1 MTKPP
6 AMTARKL
13 TRRDA
18 LVLAGVAAG
27 GYAVARLMQATAP
40 LGRDVSG
47 NAIARAA
54 LDDPDGPWGGAK
66 DGDLVMAVYTDYR
79 CPACRQAHRAM
90 QAAVSGDGS
99 VRILYKDYP
108 IFGAIS
114 ETAAA
119 YAIVS
124 HAQGLYEPLHDRL
137 MTGPATVNR
146 DDIRTAITAVG
157 GDWERLESDRQQQAR
172 PIAARLALVANEAF
186 GLGIAGTP
194 GYLIGRMLVIGGLDE
209 SEFRRVF
216 RDARS
221 PR

>member
-6 AMTARKL
+6 AMSAPTL

-40 LGRDVSG
+40 LGRDVTG
-47 NAIARAA
+47 NLIARAA
-54 LDDPDGPWGGAK
+54 LDDPDGPWGGAR

-90 QAAVSGDGS
+90 KAAVAGDGG

-119 YAIVS
+119 YAIAS
-124 HAQGLYEPLHDRL
+124 DAQKLYEPMHDRL

-146 DDIRTAITAVG
+146 ADIRAAITAVG
-157 GDWERLESDRQQQAR
+157 GDWDRLEADRQQHAR
-172 PIAARLALVANEAF
+172 AIAARLARVANEAF
-186 GLGIAGTP
+186 GLGIPGTP
-194 GYLIGRMLVIGGLDE
+194 GYLIGRILVNGGLDE
-209 SEFRRVF
+209 GEFRRVF
-216 RDARS
+216 RAARS
-221 PR
+221 PP

>member
-1 MTKPP
+1 MSAPQ
-6 AMTARKL
+6 L

-27 GYAVARLMQATAP
+27 GYAAARLMQAAAP

-47 NAIARAA
+47 NMIALAA
-54 LDDPDGPWGGAK
+54 LDDPDGPPGGAP

-90 QAAVSGDGS
+90 TTAVADDG
-99 VRILYKDYP
+99 RIRIIYKDYP
-108 IFGAIS
+108 IFGAVS

-119 YAIVS
+119 YAIAA
-124 HAQGLYEPLHDRL
+124 HRQRLYEPLHDRL

-146 DDIRTAITAVG
+146 DDIHSAIIAVG
-157 GDWERLESDRQQQAR
+157 GDWERLQHDRKTRSPA
-172 PIAARLALVANEAF
+172 IATRLARIANEAF

-194 GYLIGRMLVIGGLDE
+194 GYLIGTLLINGGLDAA
-209 SEFRRVF
+209 EFRRAF
-216 RDARS
+216 RDARRQ
-221 PR
+221 P

>member
-6 AMTARKL
+6 AMNAPKL

-18 LVLAGVAAG
+18 LVLGGLAAG
-27 GYAVARLMQATAP
+27 GYAVARAMQASAP
-40 LGRDVSG
+40 IGRDVSG

-54 LDDPDGPWGGAK
+54 LDDPDGPWGGSK

-90 QAAVSGDGS
+90 KAAVSGDGS

-108 IFGAIS
+108 IFGAVS
-114 ETAAA
+114 ETAAT
-119 YAIVS
+119 YAIAS
-124 HAQGLYEPLHDRL
+124 HTQDLYEPLHDRL

-146 DDIRTAITAVG
+146 DDVRAAITAVG
-157 GDWERLESDRQQQAR
+157 GDWERLESDRQQQSRA
-172 PIAARLALVANEAF
+172 IAARLARVANEAF

-216 RDARS
+216 RNTRR
-221 PR
+221 PP

>member
-6 AMTARKL
+6 AMSARKL

-47 NAIARAA
+47 NLIARAA

-90 QAAVSGDGS
+90 KAAVAGDGG

-119 YAIVS
+119 YAIAA
-124 HAQGLYEPLHDRL
+124 HAQQLYEPLHDQL
-137 MTGPATVNR
+137 MTGPATVSR
-146 DDIRTAITAVG
+146 DDIRAAMTAVG
-157 GDWERLESDRQQQAR
+157 GDWDRLEADRQRKAR
-172 PIAARLALVANEAF
+172 PIAARLARVANEAF

-194 GYLIGRMLVIGGLDE
+194 GYLIGRMLVNGGLDE
-209 SEFRRVF
+209 GEFRRVF
-216 RDARS
+216 REARS
-221 PR
+221 PP